1 MAKDFIP
8 QKDSELIFWLIAL
21 SNNLE
26 QYGASYGLSA
36 ADITAGKDACAAIKL
51 SVEEHLEARKTAKSK
66 RAARTESKRTHGRT
80 LRRVVNRMK
89 LHPSF
94 GMGNAKAM
102 NLAAQKEQLPDNDF
116 RPAFKAKLNGNRVEL
131 HFKKHGAKGMIVYG
145 KLKHEEKFEM
155 LQVCL
160 RSPFV
165 DTRPLA
171 QPDVPE
177 TRQYKM
183 VALGNETAIGQYS
196 EVVSVVFAG

>member
-21 SNNLE
+21 SENLDRN
-26 QYGASYGLSA
+26 GASYGLSA
-36 ADITAGKDACAAIKL
+36 ADITAGKDACAAIKTA
-51 SVEEHLEARKTAKSK
+51 VEEHLEARKTAMAK
-66 RAARTESKRTHGRT
+66 RSARTESKRTHGRT

-89 LHPSF
+89 LHPAF

-102 NLAAQKEQLPDNDF
+102 NLAAHKEPLPDSDF
-116 RPAFKAKLNGNRVEL
+116 RPVFKPKLTGGRVDL
-131 HFKKHGAKGMIVYG
+131 YFKKLGAKGMMVYG
-145 KLKHEEKFEM
+145 KLKQEEKFEM
-155 LQVCL
+155 LRVCM

-171 QPDVPE
+171 HPDVPE

-183 VALGNETAIGQYS
+183 VALGNDGIIGQYS
-196 EVVSVVFAG
+196 EVVSVVLAE